1 MSIQDTTIRLKT
13 LADAE
18 LVGLAREGDRQAFGE
33 LIQRHWHK
41 CVDLGC
47 CFLHNRVE
55 AEDQAQNAFLKAY
68 EHLDRYQGKARFTT
82 WLLSIVANHCMML
95 LRARR
100 RTHLVYLDEPSSE
113 LKTPFQ
119 LRAGGPDPENALACQ
134 QLTEILRT
142 EVSRISQSLRGALLL
157 HDIQGLNL
165 REVADQLGITIPAVK
180 SRLFRAHAE
189 LRKKMARYSERPHTS
204 SPVPAPAAPMGRVSR
219 HSAIQTVCRLG
230 RIKATIS
237 SRS

>member
-1 MSIQDTTIRLKT
+1 MSIKDMMIGLKT
-13 LADAE
+13 LGDAE

-47 CFLHNRVE
+47 CLLHNNGE

-68 EHLDRYQGKARFTT
+68 EHLDQYQGKARFTT
-82 WLLSIVANHCMML
+82 WLLSIVANHCIML

-100 RTHLVYLDEPSSE
+100 RTQLVYLDEPSSE

-134 QLTEILRT
+134 QIDRDSEDGSEPDLTVVTRRLAFARHSGLESKG
-142 EVSRISQSLRGALLL
+142 SR
-157 HDIQGLNL
+157 
-165 REVADQLGITIPAVK
+165 
-180 SRLFRAHAE
+180 
-189 LRKKMARYSERPHTS
+189 RPTGHHHPGGKIA
-204 SPVPAPAAPMGRVSR
+204 PVPRAG
-219 HSAIQTVCRLG
+219 
-230 RIKATIS
+230 
-237 SRS
+237 